1 MKLSNLLLISLAY
14 FANATPGVLRSKNN
28 GVPEDDRVSGN
39 KFAMLFLGPIYQQL
53 LNFNPTLPLLIRIWQ
68 RRM

>member
-1 MKLSNLLLISLAY
+1 MKLSILLLISLAY
-14 FANATPGVLRSKNN
+14 FASATPGVLQSKNS

-39 KFAMLFLGPIYQQL
+39 KFPMLFLGPVYQQL
-53 LNFNPTLPLLIRIWQ
+53 LNFNPTLPILIRIWQ